1 MPSACYGARGLTV
14 ARGAGDRLWDT
25 EGREY
30 VDFLAGHGAA
40 LFGHAHPELV
50 AVLRDAAASPWTL
63 GAGLSHPTRSRF
75 LALLDGL
82 LPEGCSFLSNSGA
95 EAVEAA
101 LKLVLALRPGRKRLL
116 ALRRSFHGRTLGA
129 LGLTFNPKYRKPWQ
143 DQLCA
148 VEHRTPEA
156 LLEAVGEDVAAVFV
170 EPIQGEG
177 GVYLLDPAFG
187 AALSVRCRQTG
198 TLLVADEIQCGW
210 GRCGAVLASV
220 EAGISPD
227 VVCLAKGVAGGF
239 PVGVTVWRGV
249 LGDFP
254 PRGHGS
260 TYGGNPLA
268 CALGVATWELLHREN
283 LFRWA
288 RETGRMFREQLA
300 ALDAPGVTEVRGQG
314 LLVGVEIDGDAEVVV
329 RELQRRGVL
338 ALPAGPRVVR
348 FLPPFGA
355 SPESFYRVAEVL
367 GEALR
372 EVPRGR

>member
-239 PVGVTVWRGV
+239 PVGVTVWRGA

-355 SPESFYRVAEVL
+355 SPESFSRVAEVL
-367 GEALR
+367 GGALR

>member
-156 LLEAVGEDVAAVFV
+156 LLEAVGDDVAAVFV

>member
-1 MPSACYGARGLTV
+1 MPSACYGTRGLTV

-268 CALGVATWELLHREN
+268 CVLGVATWELLHREN

-355 SPESFYRVAEVL
+355 SPESFSRVAEVL

>member
-1 MPSACYGARGLTV
+1 MGRRSLVMPIRSSWRCSETPPRLPGPWGRGSLIRRAPGFWLSWTAFSPKDVRSFPTVVPRRWKPRSSSCSPCARGESACWLCG
-14 ARGAGDRLWDT
+14 
-25 EGREY
+25 
-30 VDFLAGHGAA
+30 
-40 LFGHAHPELV
+40 
-50 AVLRDAAASPWTL
+50 
-63 GAGLSHPTRSRF
+63 
-75 LALLDGL
+75 
-82 LPEGCSFLSNSGA
+82 
-95 EAVEAA
+95 
-101 LKLVLALRPGRKRLL
+101 
-116 ALRRSFHGRTLGA
+116 SFHGRTLGA

-156 LLEAVGEDVAAVFV
+156 LLEAVGDDVAAVFV

-355 SPESFYRVAEVL
+355 SPESFSRVAEVL

>member
-239 PVGVTVWRGV
+239 PVGVTVWRGA

>member
-210 GRCGAVLASV
+210 GRCGAELASV

>member
-156 LLEAVGEDVAAVFV
+156 LLEAVGENVAAVFV

-338 ALPAGPRVVR
+338 ALPTGPRVVR

-355 SPESFYRVAEVL
+355 SPESFSRVAEVL

>member
-1 MPSACYGARGLTV
+1 MPSACYGTRGLTV

-156 LLEAVGEDVAAVFV
+156 LLEAVGDDVAAVFV

>member
-1 MPSACYGARGLTV
+1 M
-14 ARGAGDRLWDT
+14 
-25 EGREY
+25 
-30 VDFLAGHGAA
+30 
-40 LFGHAHPELV
+40 
-50 AVLRDAAASPWTL
+50 
-63 GAGLSHPTRSRF
+63 
-75 LALLDGL
+75 
-82 LPEGCSFLSNSGA
+82 
-95 EAVEAA
+95 EAA

-239 PVGVTVWRGV
+239 PVGVTVWRGA

-355 SPESFYRVAEVL
+355 SPESFSRVAEVL

>member
-40 LFGHAHPELV
+40 LFGHAHPEPV

-63 GAGLSHPTRSRF
+63 GAGLSHPARSR
-75 LALLDGL
+75 LVALLDGL

-239 PVGVTVWRGV
+239 PVGVTVWRGA

-355 SPESFYRVAEVL
+355 SPESFSRVAEVL

>member
-355 SPESFYRVAEVL
+355 SPESFSRVAEVL